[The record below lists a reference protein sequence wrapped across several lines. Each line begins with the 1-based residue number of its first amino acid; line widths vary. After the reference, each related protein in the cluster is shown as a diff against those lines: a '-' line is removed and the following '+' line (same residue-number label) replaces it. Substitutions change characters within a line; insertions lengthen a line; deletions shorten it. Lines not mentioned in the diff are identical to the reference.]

1 MKDAWNCYAEP
12 IEMEEKTFVLM
23 MLVDA
28 CFILEFFILLIDPL
42 GHGRNLFGVDHF
54 FQIQDIVDFS
64 FYQGKFFQILVDLIK
79 LENQV
84 PFFLLQNLFD
94 LIPKRAIPT
103 GENEVGLISLIDI
116 TSMILKGFVFVRKYK
131 INDLDHKKPKHLL
144 DFLGSYF
151 FPLAS
156 NDDPTQNKQYVIT
169 TISDKKDNNLLR
181 FIRLLFT
188 AHWQKKNNDLF
199 NVSAMCYSSN
209 KKTTT
214 NEENS
219 EHHFRLSPPSMTELC
234 EAGVIVKAV
243 KNEDTCFMNISF
255 ENGVLKIPCLEIDC
269 TFEIVIRNVIAFDQY
284 PAGNKNAYAIHYVLF
299 LDDLINTEQDAH
311 LLANVGVI
319 INTLGGS
326 DKDITEMFNN
336 LSKYVTF
343 PVCSHFDDISKDLRK
358 HCNKRWN
365 KAIASLKH
373 NYFNTPWAIISF
385 LAATILIF
393 LTILQ
398 TIFSAISTFPN

>member
-1 MKDAWNCYAEP
+1 
-12 IEMEEKTFVLM
+12 
-23 MLVDA
+23 
-28 CFILEFFILLIDPL
+28 
-42 GHGRNLFGVDHF
+42 
-54 FQIQDIVDFS
+54 
-64 FYQGKFFQILVDLIK
+64 
-79 LENQV
+79 
-84 PFFLLQNLFD
+84 
-94 LIPKRAIPT
+94 
-103 GENEVGLISLIDI
+103 
-116 TSMILKGFVFVRKYK
+116 
-131 INDLDHKKPKHLL
+131 
-144 DFLGSYF
+144 
-151 FPLAS
+151 
-156 NDDPTQNKQYVIT
+156 
-169 TISDKKDNNLLR
+169 
-181 FIRLLFT
+181 
-188 AHWQKKNNDLF
+188 
-199 NVSAMCYSSN
+199 
-209 KKTTT
+209 
-214 NEENS
+214 
-219 EHHFRLSPPSMTELC
+219 MTELC

-269 TFEIVIRNVIAFDQY
+269 TFETVIRNVIAFDQY

-319 INTLGGS
+319 INILGGS

-343 PVCSHFDDISKDLRK
+343 PVCSHFDDISKALRK